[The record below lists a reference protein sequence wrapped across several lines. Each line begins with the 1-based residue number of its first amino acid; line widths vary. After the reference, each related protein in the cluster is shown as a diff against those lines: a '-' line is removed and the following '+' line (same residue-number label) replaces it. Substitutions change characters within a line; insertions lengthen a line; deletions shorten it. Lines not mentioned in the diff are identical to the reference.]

1 MGTAPGTLTPSLPG
15 AAKYTVPAI
24 HHLPSDSIVM
34 DSVPIAQFIEAEHP
48 DPPLAYHSD
57 LARIEQ
63 KARAAAHVQ
72 IASVMP
78 REIVMLSP
86 RSQEYSPRSQQYF
99 RSTREASL
107 GHRRE
112 DLLDGEEGVWT
123 AMRPQLQE
131 LSDLLEAGDG
141 PFILGQHPSNT
152 DFFFAGV
159 LQCAWVVHEPV
170 FERYMQYSGFARVYN
185 ACTPLLERD
194 A

>member
-34 DSVPIAQFIEAEHP
+34 DSVPIAQFIEAEYP
-48 DPPLAYHSD
+48 DPPLAHHSD

-72 IASVMP
+72 MASVMP
-78 REIVMLSP
+78 REIGILSP
-86 RSQEYSPRSQQYF
+86 RSQEYF

-107 GHRRE
+107 GHRLE
-112 DLLDGEEGVWT
+112 DLLGGEEEVWT

-141 PFILGQHPSNT
+141 PFILEQHPSNT

-159 LQCAWVVHEPV
+159 LQCARVVHEPV

-185 ACTPLLERD
+185 ACAPLLEPD